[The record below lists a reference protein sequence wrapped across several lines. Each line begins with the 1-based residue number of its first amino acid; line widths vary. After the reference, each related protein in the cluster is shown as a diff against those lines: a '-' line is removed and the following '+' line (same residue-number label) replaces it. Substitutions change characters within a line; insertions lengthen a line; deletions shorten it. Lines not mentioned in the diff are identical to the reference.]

1 MKLIIKNKAMDLS
14 DTDKFVHKMYEEGWF
29 HEWSVH
35 DERGEIRC
43 FVDKEGIEYK
53 ILYKR
58 NEYFVYIPK
67 EILQICVRDN

>member
-1 MKLIIKNKAMDLS
+1 MKLIIKNKVMDLS
-14 DTDKFVHKMYEEGWF
+14 DVGKFVYNMYGEGLIHK
-29 HEWSVH
+29 WSVC

-58 NEYFVYIPK
+58 NEHFVYIPK